1 MLSKVWFSPMI
12 TTTCLM
18 GVVVVASPAFEGD
31 VGTAGAG
38 ADADAETEL
47 GNAASAAPPARTAV
61 RHRPRR
67 TGMKRG
73 VLIDDLL
80 SPKREL

>member
-1 MLSKVWFSPMI
+1 MI
-12 TTTCLM
+12 TTTCLI
-18 GVVVVASPAFEGD
+18 GVVVAAPALGGE
-31 VGTAGAG
+31 VGTEAAP
-38 ADADAETEL
+38 DADGETEL
-47 GNAASAAPPARTAV
+47 GNATSAAPPAKTAV

-67 TGMKRG
+67 AGMIFG

>member
-1 MLSKVWFSPMI
+1 MI

-18 GVVVVASPAFEGD
+18 GVVVAAPALGGA
-31 VGTAGAG
+31 VGTAGG
-38 ADADAETEL
+38 GDADAEAAL
-47 GNAASAAPPARTAV
+47 GNAASAAPPAKTAV
-61 RHRPRR
+61 RHRPIRAGR
-67 TGMKRG
+67 NCG